1 MPSPGLSL
9 ISAARLLSITDK
21 MGETWR
27 QIKGVLD
34 VSSAAA
40 PGVGSSRYPLYQALG
55 ELAVNSD
62 DYFQQNDLSSYVYS
76 AYTNL
81 LATSLAQGTLAGM
94 CGSVDSHISTYGS
107 LVDASII
114 GVDTF
119 QAWYNGGSG
128 GAKFSSLLSPDFADL
143 YYYAKSTT
151 LAAGG
156 VMSPAIHPT
165 IDATAVNGMGTKTTG
180 GSYTAGN
187 AVDTTRY
194 SEVAPVVEVIANFSG
209 GSAAPAVTI
218 AGTDDTG
225 STSTT
230 WSVTLDS
237 NNPAA
242 ALSTTISPA
251 VTAMGRQT
259 LAFGS
264 ASGIAIGSV
273 LKVNAGLIDEE
284 TIIVENVAGANVT
297 AVFRKA
303 HTAGAAITGNR
314 SYATTPSVSG
324 RRIRSVS
331 GITLTLSSH
340 AAGTV
345 RVVGRQDRG
354 NKPD

>member
-1 MPSPGLSL
+1 MPAPGLSL

-34 VSSAAA
+34 VSSASA
-40 PGVGSSRYPLYQALG
+40 PGTGSSRYPLYQALG

-62 DYFQQNDLSSYVYS
+62 DYFQQNDISEYIYS

-81 LATSLAQGTLAGM
+81 LATALAQNGLASM
-94 CGSVDSHISTYGS
+94 CGAVDSHIAQQGS
-107 LVDASII
+107 LVDSSIVGI
-114 GVDTF
+114 DTF
-119 QAWYNGGSG
+119 QAYYNGGSG
-128 GAKFSSLLSPDFADL
+128 GAAFSSLLSPDFADL
-143 YYYAKSTT
+143 YYYAKAVT
-151 LAAGG
+151 LAPAG
-156 VMSPAIHPT
+156 VMSPAIHPSLDST
-165 IDATAVNGMGTKTTG
+165 ATNGMATKTTG

-187 AVDTTRY
+187 SVNTVKY
-194 SEVAPVVEVIANFSG
+194 SAVAPVVEVIANFTG
-209 GSAAPAVTI
+209 GAAAPVVTI
-218 AGTDDTG
+218 AGTDDQG

-237 NNPAA
+237 SNPAA
-242 ALSTTISPA
+242 ALSTTITPS
-251 VTAMGRQT
+251 VNAMSRQT
-259 LAFGS
+259 VAFSS
-264 ASGIAIGSV
+264 ASGVAIGSV
-273 LKVNAGLIDEE
+273 LKINSGLVDEE
-284 TIIVENVAGANVT
+284 YVVVENVAGSNIT

-303 HTAGAAITGNR
+303 HGAGAAVTGNR

-340 AAGTV
+340 SAGTV
-345 RVVGRQDRG
+345 RVVGRLDRG